1 VNLRDYLQILGRRKW
16 LVILVTLAIP
26 AAAVVYSLQQDPA
39 YRASAEVL
47 LSRQDIAGALS
58 GAPDTSASRD
68 ADRDARTQSELA
80 RVPAVG
86 EAAIRAAGVPVSI
99 GAFLAKSSVASSPK
113 SDLLEFQVEHGT
125 RRGAMRLVNSYAR
138 AFARYREALDT
149 SSLRRARRGVAARMR
164 RLEASGERTSAL
176 HRSLAVKDEELRVLQ
191 ALQTSHAAVVR
202 TADSAAKIRP
212 NPVRNGILALV
223 LALMLGVGLAFFRD
237 TLDTRMRSAQEIAE
251 RLKLPL
257 LARLPKPP
265 RHLRKQN
272 QIVMLA
278 EPHGSAAEAFRVLRT
293 NLDLVNVDGGVRTII
308 VTSAVQEEGKSTT
321 IANLGVVAA
330 RSGRRVVLVDLDL
343 RRGDLDQLFGLANQ
357 PGITDVA
364 LGEVSLSDALI
375 EIDVNPD
382 GDILLAHG
390 HMASAPSDA
399 GSLEI
404 LTAGWFPAD
413 TVGDF
418 VVSEAVADILGQL
431 GETSDLVIVDAPPFL
446 QTSDAMALAARV
458 DGIVIV
464 SRLGVRRPTLDE
476 LNRTLTQ
483 SIAKKLGV
491 VVTGDELEHDYYG
504 GYYGTGSGNGQGASA
519 RRAAARAAPDRR
531 NP

>member
-1 VNLRDYLQILGRRKW
+1 
-16 LVILVTLAIP
+16 
-26 AAAVVYSLQQDPA
+26 
-39 YRASAEVL
+39 
-47 LSRQDIAGALS
+47 
-58 GAPDTSASRD
+58 
-68 ADRDARTQSELA
+68 
-80 RVPAVG
+80 
-86 EAAIRAAGVPVSI
+86 
-99 GAFLAKSSVASSPK
+99 
-113 SDLLEFQVEHGT
+113 
-125 RRGAMRLVNSYAR
+125 
-138 AFARYREALDT
+138 
-149 SSLRRARRGVAARMR
+149 
-164 RLEASGERTSAL
+164 
-176 HRSLAVKDEELRVLQ
+176 
-191 ALQTSHAAVVR
+191 
-202 TADSAAKIRP
+202 
-212 NPVRNGILALV
+212 
-223 LALMLGVGLAFFRD
+223 
-237 TLDTRMRSAQEIAE
+237 MRSAQEIAE

-375 EIDVNPD
+375 AIDVNPD
-382 GDILLAHG
+382 GDILLAQQG
-390 HMASAPSDA
+390 QMASAPSDA

-418 VVSEAVADILGQL
+418 VVSDAVADILGQL
-431 GETSDLVIVDAPPFL
+431 GEMADLVIVDAPPFL

-464 SRLGVRRPTLDE
+464 TRLGVRRPTLDE
-476 LNRTLTQ
+476 LSRTLTQ
-483 SIAKKLGV
+483 SMAKKLGL
-491 VVTGDELEHDYYG
+491 VVTGDEIEHSYYG
-504 GYYGTGSGNGQGASA
+504 GYYGSESSNGQGGASA
-519 RRAAARAAPDRR
+519 RRVAARAAPGRR